1 MSNHSCFWKATCCAA
16 AMLALGGFIRPEPA
30 YAQFGGIIGGMIG
43 GGIRLHLGG
52 GGGGGGSR
60 HPHAGRHEGGDDSSP
75 DSSTSS
81 TSSTSG
87 SRNDSRNDRVLASL
101 GGPPSSVQT
110 SVLKSVVSSGLL
122 GVVGSTQDLTKVGQ
136 TNSKDDDRDWTGRIQ
151 RIVERFKREQD
162 KRITTPGDVTE
173 HAIEQSLDGA
183 FKKAKLDTFESFLG
197 ENWSAE
203 RLRVRIL
210 DRVAADLPHLFD
222 GNNRGNAPMQ
232 DLDNLIQRAAE
243 SIYRRIFE
251 VSELLAAN
259 RSSTLFGQRLYQTH
273 GGLVD
278 DQLRELADGMIIK
291 ASNAAIGKFEGAMRR
306 DDNGFAMRYRAQR
319 IVFDCLSEN
328 VERITSS
335 ETGIATIGEIKQKIE
350 STTQTECASWLENQF
365 GTQARGLNSQE
376 PMPLRVIWSATGPK
390 DDPSMYSRARGTF

>member
-1 MSNHSCFWKATCCAA
+1 MSNHSCFWKTTCCAA
-16 AMLALGGFIRPEPA
+16 ALLALGGFIRPEPA

-60 HPHAGRHEGGDDSSP
+60 HLHAGRHEGGDDSSP

-81 TSSTSG
+81 SSSSSG

-162 KRITTPGDVTE
+162 KRITTPGDVTG
-173 HAIEQSLDGA
+173 HAIEQSLDAA
-183 FKKAKLDTFESFLG
+183 FKSAKLDTYESFLG

-210 DRVAADLPHLFD
+210 DRVLADLPHLFD

-232 DLDNLIQRAAE
+232 DLNGLIQRAAE
-243 SIYRRIFE
+243 SVYRRIFE

-259 RSSTLFGQRLYQTH
+259 RSSALFVQRLYQTH
-273 GGLVD
+273 GALVD
-278 DQLRELADGMIIK
+278 DQLREVADGMITK

-306 DDNGFAMRYRAQR
+306 DENGFALRYRARR

-328 VERITSS
+328 VDRITSS
-335 ETGIATIGEIKQKIE
+335 ETGIKTVGEIEQRIE
-350 STTQTECASWLENQF
+350 QTTVTECQNWLENQF
-365 GTQARGLNSQE
+365 GTQARGLNPQV
-376 PMPLRVIWSATGPK
+376 PMPLRVIWSPTGPK
-390 DDPSMYSRARGTF
+390 DDPSMYSRTRGAF

>member
-1 MSNHSCFWKATCCAA
+1 MRTHSYCWKTTCCAA
-16 AMLALGGFIRPEPA
+16 ALLALGLFTDSRPA
-30 YAQFGGIIGGMIG
+30 KAQFGGIIGAAISG
-43 GGIRLHLGG
+43 GGLRLNFGN
-52 GGGGGGSR
+52 GGGSR
-60 HPHAGRHEGGDDSSP
+60 RPRKDSNDSSST
-75 DSSTSS
+75 DSSNPSS
-81 TSSTSG
+81 N
-87 SRNDSRNDRVLASL
+87 SRNDRNDRVLASL
-101 GGPPSSVQT
+101 GAPPSSVQT

-122 GVVGSTQDLTKVGQ
+122 GVVGSTQDLAKVGQ
-136 TNSKDDDRDWTGRIQ
+136 TSSKDDDRDWTGRIQ
-151 RIVERFKREQD
+151 RIVDRFKREQD

-173 HAIEQSLDGA
+173 HAIEQSLESA
-183 FKKAKLDTFESFLG
+183 FKRAKLDVFESFLG

-210 DRVAADLPHLFD
+210 DRVAAELPHLFD

-259 RSSTLFGQRLYQTH
+259 RSSTLFVQRLYQTH

-306 DDNGFAMRYRAQR
+306 DDNGFALRYRAQR

-350 STTQTECASWLENQF
+350 KTTLNECAGWLDTQF
-365 GTQARGLNSQE
+365 GTQARGLNQQV
-376 PMPLRVIWSATGPK
+376 PMPLRVIWSAAGPK